1 MPQANH
7 ANPQTQGRQRAPV
20 HLTEIA
26 LRGLGQV
33 YDIQLSAARV
43 MLQTQARAASAIGL
57 PDWSGIFSSVDERA
71 RSVFA
76 SGAEQLVNTA
86 RRANDAAVEL
96 QRELGRVVE
105 TQAATVAET
114 LQQGLEE
121 LGNQTEE
128 GLSQLVES
136 TRQQA
141 EEAQRAASAMG
152 EEFRSAAQQA
162 SDEARDARRDL
173 LPNRGPDGSN
183 PGQDSARPAAEF
195 GGAPQAE
202 DKAKKTPNRVVA

>member
-1 MPQANH
+1 MPH
-7 ANPQTQGRQRAPV
+7 ANNSSQPGQGRQRVPV

-57 PDWSGIFSSVDERA
+57 PDWSGIFNSMDERA

-76 SGAEQLVNTA
+76 SSAEQLVNTA

-96 QRELGRVVE
+96 QKEFGRVVE
-105 TQAATVAET
+105 TQAATVADT

-121 LGNQTEE
+121 LGNQTED
-128 GLSQLVES
+128 GLNQLVES

-141 EEAQRAASAMG
+141 EEAQRAAATIG
-152 EEFRSAAQQA
+152 EEVRAAAQR
-162 SDEARDARRDL
+162 SSEEAREARRDL
-173 LPNRGPDGSN
+173 QSPRGPEGGN
-183 PGQDSARPAAEF
+183 AGQESGRPQPEF
-195 GGAPQAE
+195 GGAPLTD
-202 DKAKKTPNRVVA
+202 DKGKKASNRIAA